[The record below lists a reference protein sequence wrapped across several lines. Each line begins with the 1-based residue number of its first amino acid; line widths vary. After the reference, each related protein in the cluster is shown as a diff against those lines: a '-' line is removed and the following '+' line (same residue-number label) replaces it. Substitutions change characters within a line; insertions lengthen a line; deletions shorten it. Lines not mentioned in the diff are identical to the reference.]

1 MVFCSMI
8 RSLLFLHLIL
18 TALPVDARPELR
30 IEENKENSTE
40 ITRDTE
46 MINLGRDIGWID
58 ATCSWFGWGIL
69 VLRIPRQV
77 FWLSQKKSKKSM
89 GLICMHG
96 LLSELQRD
104 IQAVNQCFQA
114 YNCLFSFMLTQI

>member
-1 MVFCSMI
+1 MVFYSMI

-30 IEENKENSTE
+30 VEENKENSTE

-58 ATCSWFGWGIL
+58 ATCSWLGWGH
-69 VLRIPRQV
+69 
-77 FWLSQKKSKKSM
+77 LSLENVKTSISVITEEIEKEHGPDMYAWVIERTAKRYPNCKP
-89 GLICMHG
+89 GLPS
-96 LLSELQRD
+96 L
-104 IQAVNQCFQA
+104 
-114 YNCLFSFMLTQI
+114 